1 MVFTFV
7 DEKIVLITETEIFQK
22 KVKRKIRR
30 QTISNAE
37 RLKNYNE
44 LEKGDYVVHQVHGIG
59 QYLGLETIEISGVH
73 RDYVSIQYQNGDRIS
88 IPVDQIQ
95 MLSKYV
101 ASGWQT
107 S

>member
-1 MVFTFV
+1 M
-7 DEKIVLITETEIFQK
+7 
-22 KVKRKIRR
+22 
-30 QTISNAE
+30 
-37 RLKNYNE
+37 
-44 LEKGDYVVHQVHGIG
+44 EKGDYVVHQVHGIG
-59 QYLGLETIEISGVH
+59 QYLGIETIEISGVH

-101 ASGWQT
+101 ASDGKRQKLT